1 LVIMVCTVN
10 INEFNIPATTDK
22 LSKPRPMCVQGVEKM
37 RLLGTVEVMTNKRV
51 TIPNKLL
58 DVLKAKE
65 GDFLLFYE
73 DDDGKIIVKMEK
85 G

>member
-1 LVIMVCTVN
+1 
-10 INEFNIPATTDK
+10 
-22 LSKPRPMCVQGVEKM
+22 M